1 MVCTSS
7 CFQLRDWNEE
17 LQSARELPKE
27 TMQQRL
33 LRDRAIF
40 KVIGCLFDM
49 LKTQWSS
56 KETKKNLRDELGHCL

>member
-1 MVCTSS
+1 MTFLCEYSMYELCYMNWTSVFKI
-7 CFQLRDWNEE
+7 FQLRDWNEE

-40 KVIGCLFDM
+40 KVC
-49 LKTQWSS
+49 
-56 KETKKNLRDELGHCL
+56 ETI